1 MLYSDRKR
9 RIDIKKSVA
18 RIVVNFKIERKSLD
32 LWGLWLPEVS
42 KSKDYAQNAWNWRN
56 SRTLIEI
63 KKGLTCW
70 KEKIAAKTFE
80 KK

>member
-9 RIDIKKSVA
+9 RIDIKKSAA

-32 LWGLWLPEVS
+32 VWGLRLPKILE
-42 KSKDYAQNAWNWRN
+42 SKDYAQNARNWRN
-56 SRTLIEI
+56 SRTLTEI
-63 KKGLTCW
+63 KKGLTYW
-70 KEKIAAKTFE
+70 KEKIAANTFE